1 MRNIEHEEIEKN
13 AKDEA
18 QEKARRNIML
28 MQMFNYDRTNRDCLQ
43 RPIEMTA
50 AVAAGSKEKQ
60 GKQGLVTTIIYV
72 ILAAVML
79 GFVLL
84 VAK

>member
-1 MRNIEHEEIEKN
+1 MGNTEHEEIEKN

-28 MQMFNYDRTNRDCLQ
+28 MQMFNYDRTNRDSGQ

-50 AVAAGSKEKQ
+50 AVAAGSKEKP

-72 ILAAVML
+72 ILAIAML